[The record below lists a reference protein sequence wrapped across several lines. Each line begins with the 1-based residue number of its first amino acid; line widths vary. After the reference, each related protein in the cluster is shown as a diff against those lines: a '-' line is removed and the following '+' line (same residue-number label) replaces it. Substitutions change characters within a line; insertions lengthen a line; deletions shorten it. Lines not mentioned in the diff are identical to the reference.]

1 MRVRARARAIRMVAL
16 LVCSLD
22 IAGVAAAE
30 SDSKPPPV
38 TNKQT
43 DIDRVP
49 EKFEDHDADD
59 RYSLP
64 TLRSD
69 QRGRIFE
76 FWFPD
81 RHKDVE
87 GARRA
92 PVKRQRDDRRK
103 SRRQP
108 SVNDKW

>member
-1 MRVRARARAIRMVAL
+1 MRVRARAIRMVAL

-30 SDSKPPPV
+30 SDPKPPPV

-49 EKFEDHDADD
+49 DKFEDHDAEIG
-59 RYSLP
+59 YSLP